1 MVVQPI
7 LNHTI
12 GAFDKMQMYAVM
24 NDARYEVGTS
34 DAIGAHIHSCYEIY
48 VNFSGD
54 ISFFHDSTVYG
65 IQPYDVIVSAPGDV
79 HHCIY
84 HSSCR
89 HAHACIWFVS
99 EEVGAFLARRGI
111 RGKISLPREDA
122 ERVPRLLRRLSNA
135 EADPFLRAA
144 RLMEFLALL
153 DNENS
158 TAAKGTED
166 FPEVVGKMLS
176 YIDQHLTEIS
186 GWESLSQEFFLSKSA
201 INRLFGRHVG
211 ISVGRLIEAKRL
223 SYAEKLLRAD
233 LSVTDACY
241 RAGFSDCSRFIAA
254 FKKKFGQTP
263 LKYKQALFEKK

>member
-1 MVVQPI
+1 MIVQPI
-7 LNHTI
+7 LNQTI
-12 GAFDKMQMYAVM
+12 GTPGKIQMYAVI
-24 NDARYEVGTS
+24 NDARYEVGASTE
-34 DAIGAHIHSCYEIY
+34 IGAHIHSCYEIY

-65 IQPYDVIVSAPGDV
+65 IQPCDVIVSAPGDV

-84 HSSCR
+84 HSSCT

-99 EEVGAFLARRGI
+99 EEIGEFLSRRGI
-111 RGKISLPREDA
+111 RGKISIPKEEA
-122 ERVPRLLRRLSNA
+122 ERVPKLLRRLTNA
-135 EADPFLRAA
+135 EADPFLRTAW
-144 RLMEFLALL
+144 LMELLALL
-153 DNENS
+153 DNPNS
-158 TAAKGTED
+158 TSEGGAED
-166 FPEVVGKMLS
+166 FPEILNDMLS
-176 YIDQHLTEIS
+176 YIDQHLAEIS
-186 GWESLSQEFFLSKSA
+186 GWEALSQEFFLSKSA

-241 RAGFSDCSRFIAA
+241 QAGFSDCSRFIAA

-263 LKYKQALFEKK
+263 LKYKQSLFSRK

>member
-7 LNHTI
+7 LNQTI
-12 GAFDKMQMYAVM
+12 GAFDKIQMYAAI
-24 NDARYEVGTS
+24 NDARYEVSTG
-34 DAIGAHIHSCYEIY
+34 DAVGAHIHSCYEIY

-54 ISFFHDSTVYG
+54 ISFFHDSTVYS

-84 HSSCR
+84 HSSCT
-89 HAHACIWFVS
+89 HAHACIWFIG

-111 RGKISLPREDA
+111 RGKITIPKEET
-122 ERVPRLLRRLSNA
+122 ERVPRLLKRLANA
-135 EADPFLRAA
+135 ESDPFLRAA
-144 RLMEFLALL
+144 QLMEFLALL
-153 DNENS
+153 DNENNVLIQS
-158 TAAKGTED
+158 AEN
-166 FPEVVGKMLS
+166 FPEILNDMLS
-176 YIDQHLTEIS
+176 YIDQHLSEIS
-186 GWESLSQEFFLSKSA
+186 GWETLSQEFFLSKSA

-233 LSVTDACY
+233 FSVTDACY
-241 RAGFSDCSRFIAA
+241 QAGFSDCSRFIAA

-263 LKYKQALFEKK
+263 LKYKQALFLKK